1 MLEYYLAVDIGASS
15 GRHIL
20 GSMEDGKLSLLEI
33 HRFENSLI
41 KKDGHLCW
49 DIEALFNEIKIGLKK
64 CKECGKI
71 PVSMGI
77 DTWGVDHVLLDK
89 NNNILGNTYAYRDS
103 RTNGM
108 DKIVYDTVSGK
119 ELYQRTGIAK
129 QIFNTIFQLMAVKEQ
144 EPQVM
149 EQAENMLLLPDY
161 FHYLLTGVKKTEY
174 TNASTTQL
182 VNAKTKDWDM
192 EVIERLGFK
201 KSIFGPIS
209 KPGSFVG
216 HFTKEIEEE
225 VGFSCKVILPAT
237 HDTASA
243 VMAIPSVEENNLY
256 ISSGTWSLMG
266 TELLEVNTSEKSETA
281 NLTNEGG
288 YDYRFR
294 FLKNIMGLW
303 MIQSVKKEF
312 QENISFA
319 ELCNRAE
326 KETISTVVN
335 CNDDRFLA
343 PDSMIQEIQAYCREN
358 NLVVPETSG
367 QIAAVIYNSLADC
380 YRDTIKEIED
390 ITGVNYK
397 NIYIVGGGANAD
409 YLNKLVAKYTSK
421 TVYAGPGEATA
432 IGNIMAQLLE
442 AKKFENLVDS
452 RKYIYESFDIAI
464 YNWLIR

>member
-20 GSMEDGKLSLLEI
+20 GSMEDGKLSLVEI
-33 HRFENSLI
+33 HRFENSI
-41 KKDGHLCW
+41 RKKNGHLCW
-49 DIEALFNEIKIGLKK
+49 DLEALFNEIKIGLKK

-77 DTWGVDHVLLDK
+77 DTWAVDHVLLDRD
-89 NNNILGNTYAYRDS
+89 NQVLGNTYAYRDH

-108 DKIVYDTVSGK
+108 DALVYEAVSGE

-129 QIFNTIFQLMAVKEQ
+129 QIFNTIFQLMALKEQ
-144 EPQVM
+144 EPQIM

-161 FHYLLTGVKKTEY
+161 FHFLLTGVKKTEY

-201 KSIFGPIS
+201 KGIFGPIS

-216 HFTKEIEEE
+216 NFSKEIAEE

-266 TELLEVNTSEKSETA
+266 TELLKENTSKKSEEA

-303 MIQSVKKEF
+303 MIQSVKKEL
-312 QENISFA
+312 EEKISFA

-326 KETISTVVN
+326 KETISTIVN
-335 CNDDRFLA
+335 CNDDRFLS
-343 PDSMIQEIQAYCREN
+343 PENMTQEIQAYCREN
-358 NLVVPETSG
+358 HLAVPETAG
-367 QIAAVIYNSLADC
+367 QIAAVIYNSLAEC
-380 YRDTIKEIED
+380 YRNTIKEIED
-390 ITGVNYK
+390 ITGFDYK
-397 NIYIVGGGANAD
+397 KIYIVGGGANAD
-409 YLNKLVAKYTSK
+409 YLNKLVAKYTGK

-442 AKKFENLVDS
+442 GKKFENLVDS
-452 RKYIYESFDIAI
+452 RKNIYESFEIAV
-464 YNWLIR
+464 YN